1 MPTTAR
7 IRAAVRSGGSG
18 IRPAGARRR
27 DGFPGNRMN
36 GGQPTTDP
44 HAALDRGFATLARV
58 GGAGGRPL
66 EPDVVLAHA
75 HEIVANNPDDAAAAI
90 FAAVSSEGEAEAAD
104 LSWLYDEWKRRKR
117 DEIDRRA
124 DDG

>member
-1 MPTTAR
+1 M
-7 IRAAVRSGGSG
+7 
-18 IRPAGARRR
+18 
-27 DGFPGNRMN
+27 
-36 GGQPTTDP
+36 TDP

-75 HEIVANNPDDAAAAI
+75 ARDVANNPDDAAAAI
-90 FAAVSSEGEAEAAD
+90 FAAVVESSEGEAEAAD

-117 DEIDRRA
+117 DEIDSELMMA
-124 DDG
+124 DQEIALARGNNRVTN